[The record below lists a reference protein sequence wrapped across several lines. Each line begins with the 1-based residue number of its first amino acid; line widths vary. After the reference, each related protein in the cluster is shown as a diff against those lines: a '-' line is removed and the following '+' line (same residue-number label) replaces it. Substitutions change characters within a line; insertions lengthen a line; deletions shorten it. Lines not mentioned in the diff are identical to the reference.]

1 MDSLKLKNKID
12 DLKEMIA
19 DKKVRWGHNAGPL
32 TDEQVEKKK
41 VQLVEHQILL
51 HQARQNDDID
61 RWGFK
66 RVEQNA

>member
-1 MDSLKLKNKID
+1 MCSQSLQNKIA

-19 DKKVRWGHNAGPL
+19 DKKIRWGHNAGPL

-41 VQLVEHQILL
+41 VQLEEMQIHL
-51 HQARQNDDID
+51 HHARIDEEID
-61 RWGFK
+61 RFGFK